1 MKRNGNQTI
10 VLQYACVSHK
20 GKVRSANQ
28 DNMVWAGQYLPAG
41 SEGLAA
47 PVFGKTRVS
56 EPLLFGVF
64 DGMGGEQRGEM
75 ASLIAAETAVGWP
88 ISADRDS
95 LNDLC
100 RAANR
105 KICDYTAAEK
115 LNTCGSTAAMI
126 ALDETGVVGCNL
138 GDSRIYLAR
147 DGAIRQMSEDH
158 TLPNY
163 RDRKSPLLQFLG
175 LPETE
180 TTLEPAFFT
189 RPAQDGD
196 RYLICSDGLTDMLDG
211 QAICSVMLSGQTLQD
226 QAARLLDGA
235 LSAGGTDNVSFIL
248 LHLNVTAQKKNRRSF
263 RAFLRS
269 AREWLVR
276 RIRAC
281 TKIFRKS

>member
-1 MKRNGNQTI
+1 MKRNGNQTA

-28 DNMVWAGQYLPAG
+28 DNMVWARQYIPAG
-41 SEGLAA
+41 SDGLPA
-47 PVFGKTRVS
+47 PVFGETRVS

-126 ALDETGVVGCNL
+126 ALDETGAVGCNL
-138 GDSRIYLAR
+138 GDSRIYLIR

-211 QAICSVMLSGQTLQD
+211 QAISSEMLSGQTLQD
-226 QAARLLDGA
+226 QAARLLDAA

-248 LHLNVTAQKKNRRSF
+248 LHLNVTRQEKNRRSF

-269 AREWLVR
+269 TREWLVR

-281 TKIFRKS
+281 TKISGKS